1 MRALPALFS
10 LLALLGAPA
19 RGEEACVAAAPQDPP
34 RLYLVTTSPG
44 RTLFSAFGHSA
55 LWLSGGGLARPVVLD
70 WGNFDSRQGE
80 PVADF
85 LAGRMVYTLEA
96 LTEEDL
102 WARTR
107 RQGKRAVAQRLDL
120 PPPAMAALGP
130 DVLGAARA
138 SDRGFAYD
146 WLADNCSTRIRDAL
160 DRATGGAVSAQADAG
175 ERRSAR
181 DEVLRHVGAPGRG
194 AAGWASWLGLQVILD
209 GETDRPLTPA
219 QAMFLPD
226 RLMQGLRSVVLT
238 WPDGRP
244 RPLVGQE
251 CVMVEEGRD
260 WAPEAPPARG
270 LPLLGAGL
278 AWAATVL
285 AGRPG
290 GVALALFA
298 LIAGAIGMLTAGLA
312 IRGTQP
318 GLGPTH
324 LWWLCSPASLLLLL
338 PAWALLRAR
347 VGRAHLGL
355 ALALAL
361 AGLLGTLLSAAG
373 LVSQVLWPLPA
384 LLLPPLLA
392 APAALW
398 RTHRSSGR

>member
-1 MRALPALFS
+1 MSALPSLLS

-19 RGEEACVAAAPQDPP
+19 RGEEACASASPQDPP
-34 RLYLVTTSPG
+34 RLYLVTTGPG

-55 LWLSGGGLARPVVLD
+55 LWMSGGGLARPVVLD
-70 WGNFDSRQGE
+70 WGNYDSRLGE
-80 PVADF
+80 PVTDF

-96 LTEEDL
+96 LTEEEL
-102 WARTR
+102 LARTK
-107 RQGKRAVAQRLDL
+107 RQGKRAIAQRLDL
-120 PPPAMAALGP
+120 PPAAMAALGR

-138 SDRGFAYD
+138 EDRGFAYD
-146 WLADNCSTRIRDAL
+146 WRDDNCSTRIRDAL
-160 DRATGGAVSAQADAG
+160 DRATGGELSRHAVAG
-175 ERRSAR
+175 GGRSAR
-181 DEVLRHVGAPGRG
+181 EEVLRHVGAPGRG
-194 AAGWASWLGLQVILD
+194 ASGWGGWLGLLLILD
-209 GETDRPLTPA
+209 GEADQPLTEA
-219 QAMFLPD
+219 QSLLMPD
-226 RLMQGLRSVVLT
+226 RLMQGLRAVRLT
-238 WPDGRP
+238 WPDGEG

-251 CVMVEEGRD
+251 CALVAEGRD
-260 WAPEAPPARG
+260 WAPEAPPSRG

-278 AWAATVL
+278 AWGATVL

-298 LIAGAIGMLTAGLA
+298 LGAGAVGMMTAGLA

-338 PAWALLRAR
+338 PAWALLRGR

-355 ALALAL
+355 ALVLAL
-361 AGLLGTLLSAAG
+361 AGLLGSALSAAG
-373 LVSQVLWPLPA
+373 LISQVLWPLPA